1 MLQLN
6 LVSSTRLSR
15 QRSKNKKLRISP
27 DKKISDFMKTN
38 FKMILA
44 VTLLFVA
51 TTALSQTGSVLIK
64 GSVFID
70 SNNNGLRDANE
81 NGVKGV
87 TVSDQSM
94 VVATDDAG
102 FFQFNSSKNLG
113 FVFITQPDGFTT
125 KGTFWK
131 KIPAGPE
138 AALDFPLIKSAKPT
152 KFTFIHAS
160 DTHIADASLAR
171 MQKLKALTDSIKPA
185 FVLVT
190 GDLIKDALRVD
201 EAESRR
207 LYEMYVREV
216 TKFSVPVWNVPG
228 NHEIFGIERQ
238 SSLVSEKNPLY
249 GKKMYR
255 HYLGPDYYSFNY
267 GGVHFIGLN
276 SVDYEDLWYYGHIDS
291 LQMEWLKKDIVNVSK
306 TTPIVTFN
314 HIPFYSGGHSM
325 WEFEPD
331 GNFASIINVRGKKVF
346 RHVVDNAMDVMA
358 LLDEYNFPMA
368 LSGHYHASQQFTID
382 GSKKKIKFYQTG
394 AVVGPSTT
402 GIIKM
407 PSGVTLYTVENGKID
422 DGKFIVLK

>member
-1 MLQLN
+1 MKPIFKAI
-6 LVSSTRLSR
+6 LVIILFTT
-15 QRSKNKKLRISP
+15 SP
-27 DKKISDFMKTN
+27 DT
-38 FKMILA
+38 LA
-44 VTLLFVA
+44 
-51 TTALSQTGSVLIK
+51 QTSSILIK
-64 GSVFID
+64 GSVFVD
-70 SNNNGLRDANE
+70 SNNNGQRDANE
-81 NGVKGV
+81 NGIKGV
-87 TVSDQSM
+87 TVSDQATA
-94 VVATDDAG
+94 VVTDDAG
-102 FFQFNSSKNLG
+102 FFQFTSSKNLG
-113 FVFITQPDGFTT
+113 FVVITQPDGFTT
-125 KGTFWK
+125 KGIFWK
-131 KIPAGPE
+131 KIPAAQSE
-138 AALDFPLIKSAKPT
+138 VTLDFPLTKSSKPT

-171 MQKLKALTDSIKPA
+171 TQKLKALTDSLKPA
-185 FVLVT
+185 FVIVT

-201 EAESRR
+201 EAESKR
-207 LYEMYVREV
+207 LYEMYVREIS
-216 TKFSVPVWNVPG
+216 KFSVPVWNVPG

-238 SSLVSEKNPLY
+238 FSLVSSKNPLF

-291 LQMEWLKKDIVNVSK
+291 LQMEWLKKDIVNVPK

-325 WEFEPD
+325 WEFEPE
-331 GNFASIINVRGKKVF
+331 GNFSSIINVRGKKVF

-358 LLDEYNFPMA
+358 LLNDYNFPMA

-382 GSKKKIKFYQTG
+382 GAKKKIKFYQTG
-394 AVVGPSTT
+394 AVVGPSET